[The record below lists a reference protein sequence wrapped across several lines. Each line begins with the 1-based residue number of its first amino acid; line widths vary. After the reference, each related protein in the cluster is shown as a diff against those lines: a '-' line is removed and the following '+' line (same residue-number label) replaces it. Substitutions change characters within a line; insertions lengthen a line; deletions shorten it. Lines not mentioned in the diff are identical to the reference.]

1 MVGQARLLL
10 LTSHTRGGRQ
20 VRKRR
25 RRKGNNRRRGYRL
38 YISLS
43 LEAALSGRREK
54 MGREVLCCSEGWQQ
68 AIIYEMFSPFLSV
81 LLNMGERDKS
91 FCENE
96 NRRGGEGRTANIS
109 TRTECQMGSGEKKK
123 KGGKQPR
130 VLHAK
135 CNSQR

>member
-1 MVGQARLLL
+1 
-10 LTSHTRGGRQ
+10 
-20 VRKRR
+20 
-25 RRKGNNRRRGYRL
+25 
-38 YISLS
+38 
-43 LEAALSGRREK
+43 

-81 LLNMGERDKS
+81 LLNV
-91 FCENE
+91 
-96 NRRGGEGRTANIS
+96 GEGTSRFAKMKTGGGGQNREYIYEDGMPNGQ
-109 TRTECQMGSGEKKK
+109 RGKKE